1 MGIYTENQNFGAG
14 AHDEVDVNLE
24 ELQEAF
30 LYDEFGSAPDVEKK
44 AMLEEGVLLEAKGK
58 ISRKTIV
65 RLNKND
71 DLTRRTTMAAL
82 QLSKDANDNLWKA
95 LVANRIKERKLLA
108 AIKKK
113 WGPKAGIVAKKA
125 QKDYISG
132 TNRSKMLSAKD
143 LNNRD

>member
-1 MGIYTENQNFGAG
+1 MGMYTGNTFTEA
-14 AHDEVDVNLE
+14 
-24 ELQEAF
+24 ELQAVNVNMDELLEAF
-30 LYDEFGSAPDVEKK
+30 FYDEFGSIPDNEKQ
-44 AMLEEGVLLEAKGK
+44 AFIESADVVLEKGK

-95 LVANRIKERKLLA
+95 LVGNRVKERKLLA

-113 WGPKAGIVAKKA
+113 WGNKANAVARKA
-125 QKDYISG
+125 QKLYMSG
-132 TNRSKMLSAKD
+132 ENRAKMLSTKD
-143 LNNRD
+143 MASSRA

>member
-14 AHDEVDVNLE
+14 AHDEVSVNLE
-24 ELQEAF
+24 ELKEAF
-30 LYDEFGSAPDVEKK
+30 LYDEFGSAPDAEKK

-113 WGPKAGIVAKKA
+113 WGPKASIVAKKA
-125 QKDYISG
+125 QKDYITG